1 MPPDKG
7 AILLVDDEERV
18 IELLSLYLKKE
29 GFSVQTARDG
39 QEALE
44 KARLYP
50 PALVVLDLMLP
61 KLDGIEVCRR
71 LRQFS
76 AVPVIM
82 LTARDDDL
90 DKILGLEMGADD
102 YVTKPFNPREV
113 VARIKAILRRLTVT
127 KPEERIISL
136 PALEINLRDYEVK
149 LKGTPVAFTP
159 KEIETL
165 WLLAS
170 HPGRVFTREN
180 LLEQIWGYD
189 YVGDTRT
196 VDTHIKRIR
205 HKLSDRDPQSRFP
218 WELKTVWGVGYKFEL
233 LNREQ
238 TES

>member
-1 MPPDKG
+1 LPPDKG

-44 KARLYP
+44 KARHYK

-82 LTARDDDL
+82 LTVRDDDL

-113 VARIKAILRRLTVT
+113 VARIKAILRRLKVA
-127 KPEERIISL
+127 KPEERIINL

-149 LKGTPVAFTP
+149 LKGKPVAFTP

-205 HKLSDRDPQSRFP
+205 HKLSDPQSRFP

-233 LNREQ
+233 Q
-238 TES
+238 TDPRP

>member
-1 MPPDKG
+1 MPSDKG
-7 AILLVDDEERV
+7 MILLVDDEERV

-29 GFSVQTARDG
+29 GFSVETARDG
-39 QEALE
+39 QEALD
-44 KARLYP
+44 KARLSQ

-76 AVPVIM
+76 SVPVIM

-127 KPEERIISL
+127 EPENRLIKL
-136 PALEINLRDYEVK
+136 PFLEVNLRDYQVK
-149 LKGTPVAFTP
+149 VAGISIPFTP

-170 HPGRVFTREN
+170 NPGRVFTREN

-205 HKLSDRDPQSRFP
+205 HKINYSQSRYP

-233 LNREQ
+233 N
-238 TES
+238 